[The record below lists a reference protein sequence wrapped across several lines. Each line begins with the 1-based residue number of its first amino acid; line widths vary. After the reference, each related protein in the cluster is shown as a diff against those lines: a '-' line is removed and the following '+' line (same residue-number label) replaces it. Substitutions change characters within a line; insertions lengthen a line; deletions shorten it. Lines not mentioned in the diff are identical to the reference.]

1 MVPIFKVFFVQIL
14 RGRGGELVLHRTS
27 FRQVCEGQAD
37 VDRFFPRSYDM
48 SSASEVQEMDSLD
61 GGRNME
67 EDDYQKKT
75 MV

>member
-1 MVPIFKVFFVQIL
+1 MFYI
-14 RGRGGELVLHRTS
+14 ELVFAR
-27 FRQVCEGQAD
+27 FGCEGQAD

>member
-1 MVPIFKVFFVQIL
+1 MFYI
-14 RGRGGELVLHRTS
+14 ELVFAR
-27 FRQVCEGQAD
+27 FGCEGQAD

-67 EDDYQKKT
+67 EDDYQQKDNGVMMCK
-75 MV
+75 MLMDLFLMRY

>member
-1 MVPIFKVFFVQIL
+1 M
-14 RGRGGELVLHRTS
+14 
-27 FRQVCEGQAD
+27 
-37 VDRFFPRSYDM
+37 DRFFPRSYDM